1 MKETHPVWRWLIWF
15 VGGTSSTTT
24 PFLYHASCTTT
35 PLLYHALLYYALLY
49 YTLLYYHTF
58 AVPHLLYHHTLL
70 YYHITLQ
77 VEEVAGNV
85 AFMGEH

>member
-24 PFLYHASCTTT
+24 P
-35 PLLYHALLYYALLY
+35 LLYHALLD
-49 YTLLYYHTF
+49 YTFLYYHTF
-58 AVPHLLYHHTLL
+58 AVPRLLYHHTLL

>member
-1 MKETHPVWRWLIWF
+1 MADLVCWWHQF
-15 VGGTSSTTT
+15 
-24 PFLYHASCTTT
+24 YH
-35 PLLYHALLYYALLY
+35 
-49 YTLLYYHTF
+49 HTF